1 MPRNRVQR
9 MFFAF
14 VTVLITVHAF
24 VFYNLYVVHGP
35 TFMETAGVSGVLEA
49 ICVLGGV
56 SLLGHYAPI
65 WGVIL
70 VEFILA
76 YTLEMLLGSPRSF
89 RIACHYFDPRK
100 DHPFIFESMII
111 CGTVLVMCPAM
122 SFLAAILY
130 YPYQYMPFHVFRLLA
145 ESLKL
150 ICFNFPFA
158 FFSQLFFIQP
168 TVRTVFKFVFRKDLA
183 QRRKAAKF
191 SGTKQRPEDETEAIA
206 AIFDRMEEIKEE
218 LMRELEVQV
227 EHEVEV
233 QLEHAEHKES

>member
-1 MPRNRVQR
+1 

-24 VFYNLYVVHGP
+24 VFYSLYVVHGS
-35 TFMETAGVSGVLEA
+35 TFMETTGASGVLEA
-49 ICVLGGV
+49 IHMMGGV
-56 SLLGHYAPI
+56 SLMGHYVPI
-65 WGVIL
+65 WAVIL
-70 VEFILA
+70 VEFVLA

-89 RIACHYFDPRK
+89 KIASHYFDPRK

-111 CGTVLVMCPAM
+111 CGTVLVMCPVM

-130 YPYQYMPFHVFRLLA
+130 YPYQYMTFDVFHLLA
-145 ESLKL
+145 EWLKL

-168 TVRTVFKFVFRKDLA
+168 TVRTIFKFVFRKDLA
-183 QRRKAAKF
+183 QRREAAKS
-191 SGTKQRPEDETEAIA
+191 SGTKQRPVDETEAIA

-218 LMRELEVQV
+218 LKRELEAQV

-233 QLEHAEHKES
+233 QLEHAEK